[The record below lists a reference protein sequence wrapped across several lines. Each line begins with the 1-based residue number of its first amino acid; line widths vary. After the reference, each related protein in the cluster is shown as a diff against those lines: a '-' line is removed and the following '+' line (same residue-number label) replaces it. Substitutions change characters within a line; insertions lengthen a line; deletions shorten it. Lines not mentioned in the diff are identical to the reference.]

1 MMKNN
6 EDKKITEI
14 IDELLAYENCVFRG
28 ENQQYGKVSSKL
40 YRQYLEGKNAI
51 KNENFSILTVEKDL
65 IEKAKTHILGGDNI
79 EILTELQ
86 HYGGKTA
93 LIDFTYNMLIA
104 LFFACDGEFGKDGR
118 IIVFNTNKATQ
129 KTDIDYKD
137 KDIYRIIAPT
147 GKSPRVIFQSSV
159 FIHTEQGYVDKKDCK
174 FITIEKQQKKA
185 LLEHL
190 RKYFNIETATIYND
204 IHGFIQN
211 QDNYITA
218 GTEFHRGVTCHKNK
232 EFKQA
237 ITHYSKAIEIN
248 PQLAE
253 AYNNRGLAKFDLGEY
268 QEAIT
273 DYDTA
278 IEINTQ
284 YAEAYYN
291 RGGAK
296 YSLDDKNAAIADYDI
311 AIETNPQYANAY
323 SNRGIAKFDLGEYQE
338 AITDYNT
345 AIKINPQLADAYS
358 NRGNAKSVLGD
369 KNAAII
375 DHDKAIEI
383 NPQLADAY
391 YNRGGAK
398 SALGNKK
405 DAIKDYDK
413 AIKINPQDAEAYYNR
428 GVAKSALGDKKGA
441 IADVE
446 QVKIL
451 YKQQGK
457 MENFAKVEQV
467 LKKLKNDK

>member
-1 MMKNN
+1 MNT
-6 EDKKITEI
+6 KKITEI
-14 IDELLAYENCVFRG
+14 INKLLAYENCVFRG

-65 IEKAKTHILGGDNI
+65 IEKARTHILGGDNI

-118 IIVFNTNKATQ
+118 IIVFDKNKATQ
-129 KTDIDYKD
+129 KTEIDYKNQ
-137 KDIYRIIAPT
+137 DIYRIIAPT

-204 IHGFIQN
+204 LHGFIQN

-218 GTEFHRGVTCHKNK
+218 ETEFYRGAACYNNKKFKKAIEHYDTAIKLNPQFFEIYYNRGLAKSALGKYQEAIADYDKSIEINPQFAEAYSNRGVAKSDLGDKNG
-232 EFKQA
+232 A
-237 ITHYSKAIEIN
+237 IVDYDKAIEIN

-253 AYNNRGLAKFDLGEY
+253 VYNNRGITRYDLGEY
-268 QEAIT
+268 K
-273 DYDTA
+273 DA
-278 IEINTQ
+278 IE
-284 YAEAYYN
+284 
-291 RGGAK
+291 
-296 YSLDDKNAAIADYDI
+296 DYDI
-311 AIETNPQYANAY
+311 AIEINPQYAKAY
-323 SNRGIAKFDLGEYQE
+323 SNRGV
-338 AITDYNT
+338 
-345 AIKINPQLADAYS
+345 
-358 NRGNAKSVLGD
+358 AKSALGD

-383 NPQLADAY
+383 NPQYAEAYNNRGNAKSDLGYKNRAIVDYDIAIEINPQYAEAY

-398 SALGNKK
+398 SALDDKNG
-405 DAIKDYDK
+405 AIT
-413 AIKINPQDAEAYYNR
+413 DAEQA
-428 GVAKSALGDKKGA
+428 
-441 IADVE
+441 
-446 QVKIL
+446 KIL
-451 YKQQGK
+451 FKQQGK
-457 MENFAKVEQV
+457 MENFAIAEQV
-467 LKKLKNDK
+467 LKELKNDK